1 MLAVFRKDLRLFLRD
16 RSALLFSLLMPI
28 FVITVIAEG
37 LFHGDGGKLLIP
49 VVNERRPGGRNVQK
63 LLAEHAVVREM
74 SREEAERLVRDKH
87 DAPAAIVFPAKLS
100 KQYLQGHS
108 SEILLLTDPASGSDL
123 QAVKVLLLLMDKEA
137 AALADPFAEEK
148 ITLTEQN
155 LTGKRLAV
163 TVFEQRVP
171 GFALMFVLLAV
182 VFGTSMSMHDERD
195 WGTLA
200 RLLVAPGGFTRILLG
215 KLAARFVVG
224 VIQMLLLLAWGHFV
238 FGVSLG
244 SSPIAFVL
252 LTMAAVFAVVAAGML
267 VAGLARSREQTLRLG
282 LSMVMALSALG
293 GCWWPQSVQPDWM
306 NRVSPVV
313 FTTWAMRGLND
324 LILRER
330 GLDAVA
336 LPIGVLIVY
345 GAVTMALGLRLF
357 RMRFSA
363 AGRRRLARHRSP
375 APGGEPGWWG
385 FRFSCKPSNR
395 W

>member
-37 LFHGDGGKLLIP
+37 LFHGDGGPKLLIP
-49 VVNERRPGGRNVQK
+49 VVNEDGGPVAGTFQK
-63 LLAEHAVVREM
+63 LLAEHADVREV

-87 DAPAAIVFPAKLS
+87 DAAAAIVFPAKLS
-100 KQYLQGHS
+100 KQYLQGRS

-137 AALADPFAEEK
+137 AALADPFAEDK

-155 LTGKRLAV
+155 LTGNRLAV

-224 VIQMLLLLAWGHFV
+224 VLQMLALLAWGHFV

-267 VAGLARSREQTLRLG
+267 VAGLARSREQTLPLG
-282 LSMVMALSALG
+282 LSTVMALSALG
-293 GCWWPQSVQPDWM
+293 GCWWPQSMQPDWM
-306 NRVSPVV
+306 NRLSPVV

-336 LPIGVLIVY
+336 LPVGVLIVY

-363 AGRRRLARHRSP
+363 R
-375 APGGEPGWWG
+375 
-385 FRFSCKPSNR
+385 
-395 W
+395 

>member
-16 RSALLFSLLMPI
+16 RSALVFSLLMPI

-37 LFHGDGGKLLIP
+37 LFHGDGGPKLLIP
-49 VVNERRPGGRNVQK
+49 VVNEDRGPVAGTFQK
-63 LLAEHAVVREM
+63 LLSEHADVREM

-100 KQYLQGHS
+100 KQYLQGRS
-108 SEILLLTDPASGSDL
+108 SEILLLTDPASGTDL

-155 LTGKRLAV
+155 LTGNRLAV

-215 KLAARFVVG
+215 KLAARFAVG
-224 VIQMLLLLAWGHFV
+224 VMQMLVLLAWGHFV

-267 VAGLARSREQTLRLG
+267 VAGLARSREQTLPLG

-293 GCWWPQSVQPDWM
+293 GCWWPQSMQPDWM

-336 LPIGVLIVY
+336 LPVGVLIVY
-345 GAVTMALGLRLF
+345 GAITMALGLRLF

-363 AGRRRLARHRSP
+363 R
-375 APGGEPGWWG
+375 
-385 FRFSCKPSNR
+385 
-395 W
+395 

>member
-16 RSALLFSLLMPI
+16 RSALVFSLLMPI

-37 LFHGDGGKLLIP
+37 LFHGDGGPKLLIP
-49 VVNERRPGGRNVQK
+49 VVNEDGGPVAGTFQK
-63 LLAEHAVVREM
+63 LLAEHADVREM

-100 KQYLQGHS
+100 KQYLQGRS
-108 SEILLLTDPASGSDL
+108 SEILLLTDPASGTDL

-155 LTGKRLAV
+155 LTGNRLAV

-215 KLAARFVVG
+215 KLAARFAVG
-224 VIQMLLLLAWGHFV
+224 VMQMLVLLAWGHFV

-267 VAGLARSREQTLRLG
+267 VAGLARSREQTLPLG

-293 GCWWPQSVQPDWM
+293 GCWWPQSMQPDWM

-336 LPIGVLIVY
+336 LPVGVLIVY
-345 GAVTMALGLRLF
+345 GAITMALGLRLF

-363 AGRRRLARHRSP
+363 R
-375 APGGEPGWWG
+375 
-385 FRFSCKPSNR
+385 
-395 W
+395 

>member
-28 FVITVIAEG
+28 LVITVIAEG
-37 LFHGDGGKLLIP
+37 LFHGDDGPNLLVP
-49 VVNERRPGGRNVQK
+49 VVNEDGGPVAGTFTK
-63 LLAEHAVVREM
+63 LLSEHADVREV

-87 DAPAAIVFPAKLS
+87 DAAAAIVFPPKLS

-108 SEILLLTDPASGSDL
+108 SEILLLTDPAAGSDL

-155 LTGKRLAV
+155 LTGNRLAV

-224 VIQMLLLLAWGHFV
+224 VMQMLVLLAWGHFV

-267 VAGLARSREQTLRLG
+267 VAGLARSREQTLPLG

-293 GCWWPQSVQPDWM
+293 GLWWPQSMQPDWM
-306 NRVSPVV
+306 NRVSPAV

-336 LPIGVLIVY
+336 LPVGVLIVY

-363 AGRRRLARHRSP
+363 R
-375 APGGEPGWWG
+375 
-385 FRFSCKPSNR
+385 
-395 W
+395 

>member
-16 RSALLFSLLMPI
+16 RSALVFSLLMPI

-37 LFHGDGGKLLIP
+37 LFHGDGGPKLMIP
-49 VVNERRPGGRNVQK
+49 VVNEDGGPVAGTFQK
-63 LLAEHAVVREM
+63 LLAAHADVREM

-100 KQYLQGHS
+100 KQYLQGRS
-108 SEILLLTDPASGSDL
+108 SEILLLTDPASGTDL

-155 LTGKRLAV
+155 LTGNRLAV

-224 VIQMLLLLAWGHFV
+224 VMQMLVLLAWGHFV

-267 VAGLARSREQTLRLG
+267 VAGLARSREQTLPLG

-293 GCWWPQSVQPDWM
+293 GCWWPQSMQPDWM

-336 LPIGVLIVY
+336 LPVGVLIVY

-363 AGRRRLARHRSP
+363 R
-375 APGGEPGWWG
+375 
-385 FRFSCKPSNR
+385 
-395 W
+395 

>member
-16 RSALLFSLLMPI
+16 RSALLFSILMPI

-37 LFHGDGGKLLIP
+37 LFHGDDGPKLLVPIVNQDGGP
-49 VVNERRPGGRNVQK
+49 VAGTFQK
-63 LLAEHAVVREM
+63 LLSEHADVREM
-74 SREEAERLVRDKH
+74 SRAEAERLVRDKH
-87 DAPAAIVFPAKLS
+87 EAAAAIVFPPQLS
-100 KQYLQGHS
+100 KQYLQGRS
-108 SEILLLTDPASGSDL
+108 SEILLLTDPAAGSDL
-123 QAVKVLLLLMDKEA
+123 GAVKVLLLLMDKEA
-137 AALADPFAEEK
+137 AALADPFAEDK
-148 ITLTEQN
+148 ITLKEQN
-155 LTGKRLAV
+155 LTGNRLAV

-224 VIQMLLLLAWGHFV
+224 VLQMLILLAWGHYV

-267 VAGLARSREQTLRLG
+267 VAGLARSREQTLPLG
-282 LSMVMALSALG
+282 LSLVMALSALG
-293 GCWWPQSVQPDWM
+293 GCWWPQSMQPDWM
-306 NRVSPVV
+306 NRISPVV

-336 LPIGVLIVY
+336 LPVGVLVAY

-357 RMRFSA
+357 RLRFSA
-363 AGRRRLARHRSP
+363 R
-375 APGGEPGWWG
+375 
-385 FRFSCKPSNR
+385 
-395 W
+395 

>member
-16 RSALLFSLLMPI
+16 RSALVFSLLMPI

-37 LFHGDGGKLLIP
+37 LFHGDGGPKLLIP
-49 VVNERRPGGRNVQK
+49 VVNEDGGPVAGTFQK
-63 LLAEHAVVREM
+63 LLAEHADVREM

-100 KQYLQGHS
+100 KQYLQGRS

-155 LTGKRLAV
+155 LTGNRLAV

-224 VIQMLLLLAWGHFV
+224 VMQMLRAARLGPFRLRCLARLVADRLRAAHDGRRVRGGGRGDARGRSRTLARADLAARAVDGDGALRARRLLV
-238 FGVSLG
+238 
-244 SSPIAFVL
+244 
-252 LTMAAVFAVVAAGML
+252 AAV
-267 VAGLARSREQTLRLG
+267 E
-282 LSMVMALSALG
+282 
-293 GCWWPQSVQPDWM
+293 C
-306 NRVSPVV
+306 SP
-313 FTTWAMRGLND
+313 TG
-324 LILRER
+324 
-330 GLDAVA
+330 
-336 LPIGVLIVY
+336 
-345 GAVTMALGLRLF
+345 
-357 RMRFSA
+357 
-363 AGRRRLARHRSP
+363 
-375 APGGEPGWWG
+375 
-385 FRFSCKPSNR
+385 
-395 W
+395 